1 MKKKFG
7 TFLSLLTIA
16 SAAIPSCIISS
27 CRASDDG
34 IYVKPNAVS
43 NAEFNSETNTLKII
57 NDYYNPLQ
65 TEKYYWS
72 WLMLDAVDKSD
83 DHWYS
88 TIKKCTLD
96 LSTVP
101 DDLKNKI
108 FVTLENGGCLIWFE
122 QSANILEWDEFTIT
136 VNYDC
141 GISKGSYTFKVA
153 AQCQDRTY
161 KLDHT
166 LFIGE
171 FNSTKTEIAW
181 TGTKQNCGSID
192 GHPNAPIMNGW
203 FLWNFKNIEFT
214 SDPRGRYIYDNCFN
228 FIEWKHPDA
237 PVSRGGVFGD
247 IGPYTYIDLWYDISL
262 PMNDLL
268 WNWVWGT
275 AQDTNSGNIKNLIID
290 DYDNN
295 PNWKQNGYKTLQI
308 GNPYTWRS
316 WNKMFYKCYS
326 LLPSLHHYFDGFT
339 NEVPIVKDGSSTG
352 EPGTP
357 TETYQFTPED
367 VDAMVYG
374 Y

>member
-34 IYVKPNAVS
+34 IYVKPNSVG

-65 TEKYYWS
+65 TEKDYLS
-72 WLMLDAVDKSD
+72 WLMLKAVDKSD
-83 DHWYS
+83 DHRYW

-108 FVTLENGGCLIWFE
+108 FVTLENSGCLIWFE

-141 GISKGSYTFKVA
+141 GFSKGSYTFKVA

-166 LFIGE
+166 RFTGE

-181 TGTKQNCGSID
+181 TGTKHDCGSID
-192 GHPNAPIMNGW
+192 GHPNDTIMNGW

>member
-34 IYVKPNAVS
+34 IYVKPSEVS

-83 DHWYS
+83 DHWHS

-108 FVTLENGGCLIWFE
+108 FVTLEDGSCLIWFE

-136 VNYDC
+136 VNYGC
-141 GISKGSYTFKVA
+141 SISKGSYTFNVA
-153 AQCQDRTY
+153 PQRQNRTY

-166 LFIGE
+166 LFTGE

-181 TGTKQNCGSID
+181 RGTNQ
-192 GHPNAPIMNGW
+192 
-203 FLWNFKNIEFT
+203 
-214 SDPRGRYIYDNCFN
+214 DP
-228 FIEWKHPDA
+228 
-237 PVSRGGVFGD
+237 
-247 IGPYTYIDLWYDISL
+247 
-262 PMNDLL
+262 
-268 WNWVWGT
+268 
-275 AQDTNSGNIKNLIID
+275 NSGNIKNLIID
-290 DYDNN
+290 DYENN

-316 WNKMFYKCYS
+316 WNKMFYKYYS
-326 LLPSLHHYFDGFT
+326 LLPSLHHYFNGFT
-339 NEVPIVKDGSSTG
+339 NEVPIVRDGSSTG
-352 EPGTP
+352 ELGTP
-357 TETYQFTPED
+357 TKHINLLQKML
-367 VDAMVYG
+367 V
-374 Y
+374 

>member
-34 IYVKPNAVS
+34 IYIKPSAGS

-65 TEKYYWS
+65 TEKDYCS

-83 DHWYS
+83 DHCYW

-108 FVTLENGGCLIWFE
+108 FVTLENSSCLIWFE

-136 VNYDC
+136 VNYYC
-141 GISKGSYTFKVA
+141 GFSKGSYTFKVA

-166 LFIGE
+166 LFTGE

-181 TGTKQNCGSID
+181 TGTKQDCGSID

>member
-7 TFLSLLTIA
+7 TLLSLLTIA
-16 SAAIPSCIISS
+16 SAVAPSCIISS
-27 CRASDDG
+27 CSNSSDSIYIKPRA
-34 IYVKPNAVS
+34 ACCT
-43 NAEFNSETNTLKII
+43 EFNSKTNTLKII
-57 NDYYNPLQ
+57 NDYYNPLA
-65 TEKYYWS
+65 TEKDYPS

-88 TIKKCTLD
+88 TITESTLD
-96 LSTVP
+96 LSNVP

-166 LFIGE
+166 LFTGE

-181 TGTKQNCGSID
+181 TGTYQDCGSIIN
-192 GHPNAPIMNGW
+192 GNPNAVTNGW

-247 IGPYTYIDLWYDISL
+247 IGPYTYINLWYDISL

-275 AQDTNSGNIKNLIID
+275 DKDQNSGNIKNLIID

-295 PNWKQNGYKTLQI
+295 PNWKQDGYKTLQI

>member
-27 CRASDDG
+27 CRASDDS
-34 IYVKPNAVS
+34 IYIKPNAVN

-72 WLMLDAVDKSD
+72 WLMLKAVDKSD

-108 FVTLENGGCLIWFE
+108 FVTLEDGSCLIWFE

-141 GISKGSYTFKVA
+141 GFSKGSYTFKVA

-166 LFIGE
+166 LFTGE

>member
-34 IYVKPNAVS
+34 IYIKPNSVGS
-43 NAEFNSETNTLKII
+43 AEFNSETNTLKII

-65 TEKYYWS
+65 TEKDYLS
-72 WLMLDAVDKSD
+72 WLMLKAVDKSD
-83 DHWYS
+83 DHRYW

-108 FVTLENGGCLIWFE
+108 FVTLENSGCLIWFE

-141 GISKGSYTFKVA
+141 GFSKGSYTFKVA

-166 LFIGE
+166 RFTGE

-181 TGTKQNCGSID
+181 TGTKHDCGSID
-192 GHPNAPIMNGW
+192 GHPNDPITNGW

>member
-27 CRASDDG
+27 CRASDDS
-34 IYVKPNAVS
+34 IYIKPNAVN

-72 WLMLDAVDKSD
+72 WLMLKAVDKSD
-83 DHWYS
+83 DHWHS

-108 FVTLENGGCLIWFE
+108 FVTLEDGSCLIWFE

-141 GISKGSYTFKVA
+141 GFSKGSYTFKVA

-166 LFIGE
+166 LFTGE

-181 TGTKQNCGSID
+181 TGTKHDCGSID

>member
-7 TFLSLLTIA
+7 TLLSLLTIA

-83 DHWYS
+83 DHWHS

-108 FVTLENGGCLIWFE
+108 FVTLENSGCLIWFE

-141 GISKGSYTFKVA
+141 GFSKGSYTFKVA

-166 LFIGE
+166 LFTGE

-181 TGTKQNCGSID
+181 TGTKQDCGSID
-192 GHPNAPIMNGW
+192 GHPNDPIMNGW
-203 FLWNFKNIEFT
+203 FLSNFKNIEFT

-247 IGPYTYIDLWYDISL
+247 IGPYTHIDLWYDISL

-275 AQDTNSGNIKNLIID
+275 DKDPNSGNIKNLIID

>member
-27 CRASDDG
+27 CRASDDS
-34 IYVKPNAVS
+34 IYIKPNAGR

-65 TEKYYWS
+65 TEKYYIS

-83 DHWYS
+83 DHLHS

-96 LSTVP
+96 LSTIP

-108 FVTLENGGCLIWFE
+108 FVTLEDGSCFIYFE
-122 QSANILEWDEFTIT
+122 QSANLLEWDEFTIT

-141 GISKGSYTFKVA
+141 GFSKGSYTFKVA

-166 LFIGE
+166 LFTGE

-181 TGTKQNCGSID
+181 TGTKHNCGSID
-192 GHPNAPIMNGW
+192 GHPNNPIMNGW

>member
-83 DHWYS
+83 DHWHS

-108 FVTLENGGCLIWFE
+108 FVTLENGSCLIWFE

-181 TGTKQNCGSID
+181 TGTKQDCGSID

>member
-34 IYVKPNAVS
+34 IYIKPNAGGK
-43 NAEFNSETNTLKII
+43 AEFNSETNTLKII

-65 TEKYYWS
+65 TEKDYWS

-83 DHWYS
+83 DHSHW

-141 GISKGSYTFKVA
+141 GFSKGSYTFKVA

-166 LFIGE
+166 RFTGE

-181 TGTKQNCGSID
+181 TGTKQDCGSID

-203 FLWNFKNIEFT
+203 FLSNFKNIEFT

-247 IGPYTYIDLWYDISL
+247 IGPYTYINLWYDISL

>member
-27 CRASDDG
+27 CRASDDSVY
-34 IYVKPNAVS
+34 IKPNAV
-43 NAEFNSETNTLKII
+43 NKAEFNSETNTLKII

-65 TEKYYWS
+65 SEKNYWS
-72 WLMLDAVDKSD
+72 WLMLDAVHKSD
-83 DHWYS
+83 DHWHS

-141 GISKGSYTFKVA
+141 GFSKGSYTFKVA

-166 LFIGE
+166 LFTGE
-171 FNSTKTEIAW
+171 FNSTETEIAW
-181 TGTKQNCGSID
+181 TGTIQNCGSID